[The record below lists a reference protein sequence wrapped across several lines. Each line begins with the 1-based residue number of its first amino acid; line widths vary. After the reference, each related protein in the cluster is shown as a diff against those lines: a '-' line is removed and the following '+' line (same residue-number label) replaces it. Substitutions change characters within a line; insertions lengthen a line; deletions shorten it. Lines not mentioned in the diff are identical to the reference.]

1 MSQTLTVWTPPYLSH
16 IHTHVTNYFTE
27 RCRTGQGLSSQAHS
41 CSSPTKTTKGS
52 KWPHRRQRKSLQ
64 GEEGENLERGQ
75 GRDDKLGSF
84 KWPCTSVSSSA
95 PLINCLISNE
105 DRLQT
110 MVSHSP
116 SRLLVSTP
124 FTIWFCSSSYEEM
137 KSISSHLVS
146 GLAYHTL
153 WPKDA
158 ARLIMVLHL
167 KSSAHCLPPLL
178 NHYDCHMNRPGHV
191 CWRVRN
197 QHRDL
202 TQPTHPSEGP
212 RDTTAQL
219 RSANPM

>member
-124 FTIWFCSSSYEEM
+124 FTIWFCSSSCWKQPCWYRVQPCDGICPLERGRTCEC
-137 KSISSHLVS
+137 
-146 GLAYHTL
+146 
-153 WPKDA
+153 
-158 ARLIMVLHL
+158 VLRH
-167 KSSAHCLPPLL
+167 
-178 NHYDCHMNRPGHV
+178 
-191 CWRVRN
+191 W
-197 QHRDL
+197 
-202 TQPTHPSEGP
+202 E
-212 RDTTAQL
+212 
-219 RSANPM
+219 